1 MLTNDKMYY
10 AENDHNSEEDEDN
23 ESERL
28 NGLNHR
34 EGTLIGTE
42 ELHLDEKWFH
52 GKLAGGRNQ
61 AEALLHRYSH
71 LGNGTFLVRDS
82 DTFVGDYSLSFWREG
97 RVNHCR
103 IKQKQERTGTKYHL
117 IDSVTFD
124 TLYGLITHYQ
134 SHPLR
139 SQEFSIQLT
148 EPVPQPNSHE
158 SKDWY
163 HSSMTRV
170 QAEDMLKRL
179 RYDGAFLVRPSEKEE
194 NSFSISFRY
203 L

>member
-10 AENDHNSEEDEDN
+10 AEDHHNSEEDEDN
-23 ESERL
+23 ESERQDCL
-28 NGLNHR
+28 HQRDGNS
-34 EGTLIGTE
+34 TGTE
-42 ELHLDEKWFH
+42 ELHFDEKWFH
-52 GKLAGGRNQ
+52 GKLSGGRNQ
-61 AEALLHRYSH
+61 AEALLHKYSH
-71 LGNGTFLVRDS
+71 LGDGTFLVRDS
-82 DTFVGDYSLSFWREG
+82 DTFVGDYSLSFWRQG
-97 RVNHCR
+97 KVNHCR
-103 IKQKQERTGTKYHL
+103 IKQKQERGGTKFHL

-139 SQEFSIQLT
+139 SQEFSIYLT

-158 SKDWY
+158 GKEWY
-163 HSSMTRV
+163 HQNMTRA

-194 NSFSISFRY
+194 NSFSISFR
-203 L
+203 